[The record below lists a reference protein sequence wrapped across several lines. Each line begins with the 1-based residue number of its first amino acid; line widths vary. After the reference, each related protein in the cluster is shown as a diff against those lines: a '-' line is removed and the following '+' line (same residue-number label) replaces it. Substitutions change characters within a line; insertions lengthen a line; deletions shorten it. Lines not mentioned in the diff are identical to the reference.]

1 MAQTAPNPYLQTKVM
16 TASPEQ
22 LRLMLYDGAVRFCRQ
37 ARHALGKSDFEGSY
51 TAIVRAQK
59 IMLELSGSLNH
70 DHDADLCDKL
80 AAIYD
85 YVYRLLVD
93 ANMKRE
99 PEPLDEAI
107 RLVEFQ
113 RETWAML
120 MKKLEHE
127 PESAAAPRSTEPLA
141 SIGPSDEAAE
151 PSAGRFSIDA

>member
-22 LRLMLYDGAVRFCRQ
+22 LRLMLYDGAIRFSRQ

-70 DHDADLCDKL
+70 KHDPDLCDKL
-80 AAIYD
+80 AAIYE

-107 RLVEFQ
+107 RLIEFQ

-120 MKKLEHE
+120 MKKLESE
-127 PESAAAPRSTEPLA
+127 PGAAATPRSTEPLA
-141 SIGPSDEAAE
+141 SIGPSSESEE
-151 PSAGRFSIDA
+151 PPAGRFSIDA

>member
-1 MAQTAPNPYLQTKVM
+1 MTQTATNPYLRTKVM

-22 LRLMLYDGAVRFCRQ
+22 LRLMLYDGAIRFIRQ
-37 ARHALGKSDFEGSY
+37 ARHALGQKNYEGSY

-80 AAIYD
+80 AAIYE

-107 RLVEFQ
+107 RLVEYQ

-120 MKKLEHE
+120 MKKLEQE
-127 PESAAAPRSTEPLA
+127 PDAAVPTPSTGPLA
-141 SIGPSDEAAE
+141 SIGPSADEA
-151 PSAGRFSIDA
+151 PSEQSGFSIDA